1 MTSATDPAA
10 LRPRLREMLAR
21 EELLTMPGGCSPLYA
36 MMAEKAGFE
45 SFFLAGSQVS
55 AFLYGLPDCGAVG
68 LRDVVD
74 HARHVAART
83 RIPVLVDG
91 DTGYGNAVNV
101 FFAVHEF
108 VRAGV
113 AGVSIEDQEAPK
125 KSATLAGR
133 RCISTDEAVGK
144 IRAAVAARD
153 EIDPAFVVCART
165 DAIGSEGTTFDDALA
180 RSLAYATEGGADL
193 LWLNS
198 VESREQLRAACAAVP
213 VPVLTIWGGATPRP
227 TLAEFAELG
236 ASAVLFP
243 TIASSAAAQAAWE
256 MLHEFRASGD
266 AALEAWSARAEASPW
281 GRVATAD
288 LVGTQEVRALEE
300 RFLSDAHQ
308 RDYETTFGH
317 RPS

>member
-1 MTSATDPAA
+1 MMAATDPAG
-10 LRPRLREMLAR
+10 LRPRLRELLAR
-21 EELLTMPGGCSPLYA
+21 GELLTMPGGCSPLYA

-55 AFLYGLPDCGAVG
+55 AFLYGLPDCGAIG

-83 RIPVLVDG
+83 GIPVLVDG

-101 FFAVHEF
+101 FFAVQEF

-113 AGVSIEDQEAPK
+113 AGISIEDQEAPK
-125 KSATLAGR
+125 KSGTLAGR
-133 RCISTDEAVGK
+133 RCISIDEAVGK
-144 IRAAVAARD
+144 VRAAVAARD
-153 EIDPAFVVCART
+153 ELDPAFVVCART
-165 DAIGSEGTTFDDALA
+165 DAIGSEGTSFEDAVS
-180 RSLAYATEGGADL
+180 RCLAYANEGGADL

-198 VESREQLRAACAAVP
+198 VKSREQLRTVCAAAP
-213 VPVLTIWGGATPRP
+213 VPVLTIWGGASPRP
-227 TLAEFAELG
+227 TLEEFAELG

-256 MLHEFRASGD
+256 LFHEFRAHGD
-266 AALEAWSARAEASPW
+266 AAVEAWSAQAEASPR
-281 GRVATAD
+281 GRVSTAD
-288 LVGTQEVRALEE
+288 LVGTPEVRALEK
-300 RFLSDAHQ
+300 RFLADAHQ

-317 RPS
+317 EPS